1 MPLKG
6 EWEMTLAARYKVN
19 APTVTHETIEGESVI
34 INLETGNYYSLQGTG
49 ADIWALIAK
58 NIPVSDIVEDLTQR
72 YSGVRADIKECIT
85 GLLLE
90 LQSEQLI
97 VPGQLTNGSNSGDG
111 LSVALHSTKCDFQT
125 PQLQK
130 FTDMQELLLLDPI
143 HEVDAAGWP
152 SAKQD
157 ASAD

>member
-1 MPLKG
+1 
-6 EWEMTLAARYKVN
+6 MTLATRFKVN

-49 ADIWALIAK
+49 AEIWALVARNIA
-58 NIPVSDIVEDLTQR
+58 VSDIVEGLSQR
-72 YSGVRADIKECIT
+72 YSGVRVDIEECIT
-85 GLLLE
+85 RLLLE
-90 LQSEQLI
+90 LQCEQLI
-97 VPGQLTNGSNSGDG
+97 VPGELTSGNNNGDG
-111 LSVALHSTKCDFQT
+111 LRVATHSGKCEFQT

-152 SAKQD
+152 SARHGV
-157 ASAD
+157 